1 MAVVGTRWS
10 SGDPRRS
17 HVVLCPPGEVDRVV
31 ARRIHL
37 RARERAGEGSFE
49 ARARRLPAGGGI
61 GELPGLDV
69 SSDNVDFVTDRT
81 ALAVRRGPLHDSS
94 LVALELEDAAVGTF
108 AHPSDLARAG
118 TPAHPGELARHVCI
132 PFVLPR
138 TGRTI
143 AWGFVAGR
151 RGVTVGNDT
160 GSATRHVCPRGLR
173 RIRYI

>member
-61 GELPGLDV
+61 GELPGLD
-69 SSDNVDFVTDRT
+69 FDRT

-118 TPAHPGELARHVCI
+118 TTEHPGELARHVCI

-143 AWGFVAGR
+143 AWGFGDAE
-151 RGVTVGNDT
+151 
-160 GSATRHVCPRGLR
+160 A
-173 RIRYI
+173 